1 MTNRVITRRYF
12 FLGALA
18 LAGKAQNRTGPYRPD
33 YSAWQSVGS
42 GSWTDE
48 DGVVSGR
55 FDKNRPGAGYLLTR
69 EEVKDFRLNLLF
81 WISTGGSSAIYVRE
95 PRRKW
100 GNSGDDRPGCGEN
113 CGYELKI
120 DYHDS
125 GNPTG
130 TISNVQKARKISGAE
145 EQWNEMEIICR
156 GSEIRMSIAGQNV
169 NRFNRLRAQAGV
181 IGFKIPDTAPDGFVV
196 RFRDVVIS
204 PAP

>member
-1 MTNRVITRRYF
+1 M
-12 FLGALA
+12 
-18 LAGKAQNRTGPYRPD
+18 AGKAQNRTGPYRPD

-55 FDKNRPGAGYLLTR
+55 LDKNRPGAGYLLTR
-69 EEVKDFRLNLLF
+69 EEFKDFRFNLLF

-113 CGYELKI
+113 CGYEVKI
-120 DYHDS
+120 DYHNS
-125 GNPTG
+125 ENPTG
-130 TISNVQKARKISGAE
+130 TISNVQKPRKVSGAE

-181 IGFKIPDTAPDGFVV
+181 IGFKIPDTAPDGFIV